1 MMRIK
6 QSLSLKSAKELAG
19 SISDR
24 NSKMPGSTFALSAK
38 RCNVGSKLV
47 KVKGSVCDRC
57 YALKIQKLRPS
68 VDKGWE
74 SNYMKATTLIET
86 NPDVW
91 VDACAFQ
98 IKRSAAKSG
107 EMFHRWFDSGDLPSV
122 AFLSAICK
130 VAKETPNISHWLPT
144 RESKVVKD
152 YMNQGGVV
160 PANLIIRISSTMI
173 GDTPVR
179 SHSHTSTVH
188 RKGEEPSGHIC
199 PAPKQGGNC
208 GQCRACWSFEVPNIS
223 YALH

>member
-1 MMRIK
+1 MTIK

-57 YALKIQKLRPS
+57 YALKLQKLRPS
-68 VDKGWE
+68 VNKGWE
-74 SNYMKATTLIET
+74 SNYMKATALIKT
-86 NPDVW
+86 NPIAW
-91 VDACAFQ
+91 VNACSFQ

-122 AFLSAICK
+122 EFLAAICK
-130 VAKETPNISHWLPT
+130 VAEATPDIAHWLPT

-152 YMNQGGVV
+152 YVKQGGVV

-179 SHSHTSTVH
+179 GHSHTSTVH
-188 RKGEEPSGHIC
+188 RKGDEPKGHVC

-208 GQCRACWSFEVPNIS
+208 GACRACWSFDVPNVS
-223 YALH
+223 YTLH